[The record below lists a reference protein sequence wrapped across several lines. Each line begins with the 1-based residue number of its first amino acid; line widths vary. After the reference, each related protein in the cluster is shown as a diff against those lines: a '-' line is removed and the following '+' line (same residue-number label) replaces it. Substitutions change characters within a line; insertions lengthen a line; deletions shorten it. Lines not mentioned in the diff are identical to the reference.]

1 MVAVAVE
8 VGEVRSRGGKGE
20 ATRRDGTALWA
31 VFPRVAPLPQRP
43 TSTRSCDGVKL
54 LFTFPHLTSALQ
66 GVLRR

>member
-20 ATRRDGTALWA
+20 ATERDGMALWA

-43 TSTRSCDGVKL
+43 TSACSCDGVEL
-54 LFTFPHLTSALQ
+54 MFTFPHLTSALQ